1 MNKPM
6 TEEELFSFDQEPTG
20 PSKSL
25 QQLLAENPHHAGGLA
40 QLAAAE
46 KAAWQ
51 RCIAERACR
60 SMPSPSTT
68 KP

>member
-6 TEEELFSFDQEPTG
+6 TEEEIFSFDQEPTG

-40 QLAAAE
+40 QLASAE
-46 KAAWQ
+46 KEAQ
-51 RCIAERACR
+51 SR
-60 SMPSPSTT
+60 STVGRDCNLMPATSQKTA
-68 KP
+68 